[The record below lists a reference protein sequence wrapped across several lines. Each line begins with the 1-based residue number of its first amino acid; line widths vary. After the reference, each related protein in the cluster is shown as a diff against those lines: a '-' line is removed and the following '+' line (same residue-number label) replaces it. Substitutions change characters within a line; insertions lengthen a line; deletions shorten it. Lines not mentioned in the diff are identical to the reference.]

1 MPEVEAEMLDV
12 LEPVEPP
19 EGRIDAPT
27 VCAQCDVRV
36 SCESVGSRGQNVVRQ
51 RDVEL
56 EADRARFGRYHAPSR
71 PLGRDDRRLDRRRVD
86 LGAELAIPASIVS
99 ACLTGG
105 TLRCPHAPHSA
116 ITM

>member
-1 MPEVEAEMLDV
+1 MLDV

-36 SCESVGSRGQNVVRQ
+36 SSESVGSRGQNVVRQ

-56 EADRARFGRYHAPSR
+56 EADREPV
-71 PLGRDDRRLDRRRVD
+71 LGGITPPRDRRAAMIA
-86 LGAELAIPASIVS
+86 GSIDAGSIS
-99 ACLTGG
+99 ALSWPYPP
-105 TLRCPHAPHSA
+105 RS
-116 ITM
+116 